1 MQLKSGYRL
10 VETMNDYYIN
20 FETEHSF
27 QTLTDVQRTILLLYL
42 SLYLT
47 TVVYSQKI
55 TTSTT
60 PEAAGFSGER
70 LKRLDANMK
79 SWVDKGW
86 MNGAAAL
93 IVRNGKIVYYKSA
106 GYDDPQAKTPLAKDG
121 IFRIASQT
129 KAITSVAVMMLY
141 EEGKF
146 LLDDPVSKF
155 IPSFAKATV
164 LDKFNEKDTTYTTV
178 PAMRDVTIRDLLTHT
193 SGIGYAQIGSKEAKS
208 IYAKANITAGLNV
221 LDDKLA
227 DAMDRLGPLPLM
239 HNPGQKWTYGLNTDL
254 LGRLVEIW
262 SGMTLDEFFRTRIF
276 IPLGMNDTYFN
287 VPAEKAGRL
296 VNFFLEDSLGNLKK
310 EKDVLGSSEQF
321 MDYPLRKKAYFSG
334 GGGLSS
340 TIYDYAVFLQM
351 LLNGGTYN
359 GQQLLSRNTVRMM
372 TMNQIGDLSL
382 GDDEKFGLG
391 FGIGTEK
398 TSAKFPMQVGSF
410 TWGGAFSTT
419 YWVDPKEKIVALL
432 YRQMW
437 GSHSEIDNLFRVLV
451 YQAISD

>member
-1 MQLKSGYRL
+1 VLGITAGSYA
-10 VETMNDYYIN
+10 
-20 FETEHSF
+20 
-27 QTLTDVQRTILLLYL
+27 
-42 SLYLT
+42 
-47 TVVYSQKI
+47 QKI
-55 TTSTT
+55 STTSL
-60 PEAAGFSGER
+60 PESVGFSAER
-70 LKRLDANMK
+70 LKRIDANMK
-79 SWVDKGW
+79 SWVEKGW

-93 IVRNGKIVYYKSA
+93 IIRNGKIVFYTSVGSNDLTTKA
-106 GYDDPQAKTPLAKDG
+106 PLAKDG

-146 LLDDPVSKF
+146 LLDEPVSNY

-164 LDKFNEKDTTYTTV
+164 LDKFNENDSSYTTV
-178 PAMRDVTIRDLLTHT
+178 PAKRDVTIRDLLTHT
-193 SGIGYAQIGSKEAKS
+193 SGIGYAQIGSKEANA
-208 IYAKANITAGLNV
+208 IYAKAKITAGLNV
-221 LDDKLA
+221 LDDKLS
-227 DAMDRLGPLPLM
+227 DAMTRLGSLPLM
-239 HNPGQKWTYGLNTDL
+239 HNPGEKWTYGLNTDL

-262 SGMTLDEFFRTRIF
+262 SGMSLDEFFRKRIF

-287 VPAEKAGRL
+287 VPPEKAGRL
-296 VNFFLEDSLGNLKK
+296 VNFFQEDSLGHLNKQV
-310 EKDVLGSSEQF
+310 DVLGSKEKF

-359 GQQLLSRNTVRMM
+359 GQQLLSRNSVRMM

-382 GDDEKFGLG
+382 GDSEKFGLG
-391 FGIGTEK
+391 FAIATET
-398 TSAKFPMQVGSF
+398 TSALFPMQVGSYS
-410 TWGGAFSTT
+410 WGGAFSTT
-419 YWVDPKEKIVALL
+419 YWVDPKEKVVGLL

-437 GSHSEIDNLFRVLV
+437 GSHGEIDNLFRVLV

>member
-1 MQLKSGYRL
+1 MII
-10 VETMNDYYIN
+10 YIN

-27 QTLTDVQRTILLLYL
+27 LIFTDVQRTILLLSL
-42 SLYLT
+42 SLYLSI
-47 TVVYSQKI
+47 VGYSQKI

-70 LKRLDANMK
+70 LKRIDANMK
-79 SWVDKGW
+79 SWVDNGW
-86 MNGAAAL
+86 MNGASAL
-93 IVRNGKIVYYKSA
+93 IIRNGKVVYYKSA
-106 GYDDPQAKTPLAKDG
+106 GFNDLDSKVPLAKDG

-129 KAITSVAVMMLY
+129 KAITSVAVMILY

-146 LLDDPVSKF
+146 LLDDPVSKY
-155 IPSFAKATV
+155 IPSFEKATV
-164 LDKFNEKDTTYTTV
+164 LEKFNEKDSTYTTR
-178 PAMRDVTIRDLLTHT
+178 PAARDVTVRDLLTHT
-193 SGIGYAQIGSKEAKS
+193 SGIGYAQIGSKEANA

-221 LDDKLA
+221 LDDKLS
-227 DAMDRLGPLPLM
+227 DAMNRLGPLPLM
-239 HNPGQKWTYGLNTDL
+239 HNPGEKWTYGLNTDL

-262 SGMTLDEFFRTRIF
+262 SGMSLDEFFRKRIF
-276 IPLGMNDTYFN
+276 VPLGMNDTYFN
-287 VPAEKAGRL
+287 LPTEKAGRL
-296 VNFFLEDSLGNLKK
+296 VNFYMEDSLGHLKR
-310 EKDVLGSSEQF
+310 EKDVLGSTEQF

-334 GGGLSS
+334 GGGLCS

-359 GQQLLSRNTVRMM
+359 GQQILSRNSVRMM
-372 TMNQIGDLSL
+372 TMNQIGELSL
-382 GDDEKFGLG
+382 GDNEKFGLG
-391 FGIGTEK
+391 FAIATEK
-398 TSAKFPMQVGSF
+398 TSAKFPMQVGTF

-451 YQAISD
+451 YQAIRD